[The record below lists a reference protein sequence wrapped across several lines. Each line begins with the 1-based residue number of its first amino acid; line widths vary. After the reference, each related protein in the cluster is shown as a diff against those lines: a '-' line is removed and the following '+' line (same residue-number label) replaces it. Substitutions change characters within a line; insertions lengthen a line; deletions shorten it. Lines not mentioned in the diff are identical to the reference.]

1 MLKVHNCKLLQTI
14 KYKNYIRT
22 ELMHKKNYRFDFNCS
37 KNQLIID
44 LDELKVIN
52 TNKSTNTDLLCRSL
66 NNAKKINL
74 KYKY

>member
-1 MLKVHNCKLLQTI
+1 
-14 KYKNYIRT
+14 
-22 ELMHKKNYRFDFNCS
+22 MHKKNYRFDFNCS